1 MAGKVLIVE
10 DDGDL
15 REALSQIL
23 QDEGYGVDEAMHGL
37 QALDRL
43 RDGSGLP
50 CVILLDLTMPI
61 MNGWQFRSEQKEDPD
76 LRRIPVVVLSA
87 GADLAEEVSALGVQE
102 YLRKPVQLS
111 HLLQTIQRF
120 CPETVSA

>member
-1 MAGKVLIVE
+1 MGKRVLIVE

-15 REALSQIL
+15 REVLSQVL
-23 QDEGYGVDEAMHGL
+23 QEEGYSVEEAMHGL

-61 MNGWQFRSEQKEDPD
+61 MNGWQFRSEQTQDPE
-76 LRRIPVVVLSA
+76 LRGIPVVVLSA
-87 GADLAEEVSALGVQE
+87 GANLADEVSALGVQE
-102 YLRKPVQLS
+102 YIRKPVQLGQ
-111 HLLQTIQRF
+111 LLK
-120 CPETVSA
+120 TVERYCA